1 MEYFGVKGYFLVGF
15 EVRGSGWNKDIDAGF
30 PLFSVHGFV
39 GGRGL
44 AEEPLAV
51 FRGEFSHSLV

>member
-1 MEYFGVKGYFLVGF
+1 MEYLGVNGNFLVGF
-15 EVRGSGWNKDIDAGF
+15 EVRGIGRDKDVDTGF
-30 PLFSVHGFV
+30 LLFSVRCSV

-51 FRGEFSHSLV
+51 FHGEFPHSLV

>member
-1 MEYFGVKGYFLVGF
+1 MENLGVKGNFLIGF
-15 EVRGSGWNKDIDAGF
+15 EVRGICRNKDVDAGLL
-30 PLFSVHGFV
+30 LFSVRSFV

-51 FRGEFSHSLV
+51 FRGEFPHTLV